1 MNSMTPVKLMEG
13 VFTPTEQP
21 RIQFVTVN
29 LTPGFSVY
37 GEQLLISED
46 TEYRE
51 WVHSKSKLASAMV
64 RGLRIPELKAGAH
77 VLYLGA
83 ASGTTISHISDIVG
97 ETGIIFAVEFST
109 RPMRDL
115 VSLAKQRANII
126 PILADAR
133 RPIEYAHLV
142 HGVDVLYADVAQPNQ
157 SELFLA
163 NAKMYLKSNGMG
175 FIAIKTRSISQKD
188 TSKKIFQG
196 QIKQLE
202 NGGFITIKTV
212 DISKFHREHRAY
224 LGRWK

>member
-1 MNSMTPVKLMEG
+1 MKPVKLMDG
-13 VFTPTEQP
+13 VFTPVEQP

-29 LTPGFSVY
+29 LTPGISVY
-37 GEQLLISED
+37 GEQLLIADD

-64 RGLRIPELKAGAH
+64 RGLRVPDLKAGVH

-83 ASGTTISHISDIVG
+83 ASGTTISHVSDIVG
-97 ETGIIFAVEFST
+97 DTGIIFAVEFST

-115 VSLAKQRANII
+115 VSLAKQRTNII

-133 RPIEYAHLV
+133 RPSEYAHLV

-163 NAKMYLKSNGMG
+163 NAKMYLKSQGIG
-175 FIAIKTRSISQKD
+175 FIAVKTRSISQKD
-188 TSKKIFQG
+188 SSKKIFHG
-196 QIKQLE
+196 QIKELE
-202 NGGFITIKTV
+202 EGGFSTIKTV
-212 DISKFHREHRAY
+212 DISKFHREHRVY
-224 LGRWK
+224 LGKWE